1 MLKYFYYYEVIRV
14 KILTN
19 YNFMKNKRY
28 LTLIY
33 TALFG
38 LLFAVQSSLAQ
49 YTVSG
54 KITDAETG
62 EALIGVTVFDQ
73 ASGNG
78 AATNI
83 NGEYSVILPS
93 GEVTLRFTSVGY
105 LTQNIEISG
114 SDDELVTLDVQMK
127 ADVANLDELVVTG
140 LASSTKRSNLANSVS
155 SISSE
160 EISGKTDPQT
170 LDGALQGKIPGVQI
184 QSYSGAPGGGFNVQ
198 LRGVSTFG
206 ASGSQPLYIVDG
218 VYVNNASISN
228 GRSSV
233 SGAGGS
239 SQDDS
244 ANRLADLN
252 PDDIQSIEVLKGSS
266 AAAIYG
272 QRANAG
278 VIIITTKRGKAGATK
293 VIVSQDVGATNAL
306 NLKGRTDW
314 TEARIRDFWGNG
326 VRGDLEL
333 QRFNDAVAA
342 GDNIDLEEELY
353 GNTGVVSN
361 TQVSVSGG
369 NEKTRFFISLAN
381 NDETGIIDNTGF
393 ERKTVRA
400 NLDHDISDRVRISS
414 SSSFINS
421 DSQRG
426 FTGNQNNTGGSIG
439 YSLAFTPNYAY
450 NILKENADGTYND
463 NPYFTEN
470 PFRLIDDA
478 VNDQEINRFIQS
490 VNLRADLISEGV
502 SNLALTARGGFDYLS
517 SNGLIYFPEYF
528 QFQRTAAAFPGDV
541 FHSTS
546 EILNLNLQVS
556 LLFNTE
562 VETNS
567 GNIYLSTQ
575 AGVSRFDQNISS
587 DNIRGRGLLPGQ
599 TNVGNAAQVSA
610 SQGFTEITD
619 VGYFAQQEINW
630 NDKLIATIG
639 GRLDRSTLNL
649 QDDELYFYPK
659 ASLAA
664 NISNFDF
671 WNFDDVN
678 QLKLRVAYGETGGLP
693 NFGNIFTSA
702 TSQNIGSGVGIV
714 AGNSTVDKN
723 LKPESAK
730 EFEYGLDVSF
740 YEGRVGFEGT
750 VYIKTVEDLILNLN
764 PAPSTGLGGG
774 VSTNAATLENKGIE
788 LGLNL
793 IPVNTRDFSW
803 NSSILWWTNESLI
816 TDLRVP
822 SSIGTA
828 FSSSFGFTKIEE
840 GVSPTTIFGFDENGD
855 EVVFGNYQPDFQMS
869 FSNSFN
875 FLRNFDASFLLHW
888 SQGSEVGN
896 LSDLLSDGAGNTH
909 DFYTS
914 GTTRVVRPGGT
925 ASFIDDGSYI
935 KLREASLYYS
945 LPSSILND
953 QLGNTFSKIR
963 VGVSGSNLLMF
974 TDYGGYDPEVSA
986 LGRSTIGRQIEIT
999 PFPTSRKVLFHI
1011 KFEIN

>member
-1 MLKYFYYYEVIRV
+1 
-14 KILTN
+14 
-19 YNFMKNKRY
+19 MKNKRY
-28 LTLIY
+28 ITIIGM
-33 TALFG
+33 LFFG
-38 LLFAVQSSLAQ
+38 VIFTTQSAFAQ

-54 KITDAETG
+54 KITDSETG
-62 EALIGVTVFDQ
+62 EILIGVTIFNAV
-73 ASGNG
+73 SGSG
-78 AATNI
+78 AASDI
-83 NGEYSVILPS
+83 NGMYSITLPTGDAS
-93 GEVTLRFTSVGY
+93 LRVTSIGY
-105 LTQNIEISG
+105 LTQNIDVSG
-114 SDDELVTLDVQMK
+114 TNGEEVNLDIQMK
-127 ADVANLDELVVTG
+127 ADVANLEELVVTG

-155 SISSE
+155 SINAD

-218 VYVNNASISN
+218 VYVSNASISN
-228 GRSSV
+228 GRSAV
-233 SGAGGS
+233 SGAGGG

-252 PDDIQSIEVLKGSS
+252 PDDIQSIEVLKGPS

-293 VIVSQDVGATNAL
+293 VTVSQDVGGTSAL
-306 NLKGRTDW
+306 NLKGRTNW
-314 TEARIRDFWGNG
+314 NEARIRDFWGTG
-326 VRGDLEL
+326 ARGDLEL
-333 QRFNDAVAA
+333 QRYNDAVAA
-342 GDNIDLEEELY
+342 GNNNDLEQELY

-361 TQVSVSGG
+361 TQVGISGG

-381 NDETGIIDNTGF
+381 NEETGIIDNTGF
-393 ERKTVRA
+393 ERKTIRA

-421 DSQRG
+421 DSKRG
-426 FTGNQNNTGGSIG
+426 FTGNQNNTGGSVG

-450 NILKENADGTYND
+450 NILKQNADGTYND

-478 VNDQEINRFIQS
+478 VNDQEVNRFIQS

-517 SNGLIYFPEYF
+517 SDGLIYFPEYM

-562 VETNS
+562 LETNS

-575 AGVSRFDQNISS
+575 AGVSRFDQTVSS

-599 TNVGNAAQVSA
+599 TNVGNAAQVTA
-610 SQGFTEITD
+610 SQGFTDITD

-671 WNFDDVN
+671 WNVDDIN

-702 TSQNIGSGVGIV
+702 NSQNIGTSVGIT
-714 AGNSTVDKN
+714 AGNSTVDPN

-730 EFEYGLDVSF
+730 EFEYGLDVSLF
-740 YEGRVGFEGT
+740 EGRVGFEGT
-750 VYIKTVEDLILNLN
+750 VYTKTVEDLILNLN
-764 PAPSTGLGGG
+764 PAPSTGLGG

-816 TDLRVP
+816 TELRVP
-822 SSIGTA
+822 SSTSTA
-828 FSSSFGFTKIEE
+828 FSSTFGFAKIEE
-840 GVSPTTIFGFDENGD
+840 GFSPTTIFGFDENGD
-855 EVVFGNYQPDFQMS
+855 EKVFGNYQPDFQMS

-888 SQGSEVGN
+888 SEGSELGN

-935 KLREASLYYS
+935 KLREASLYYT

-963 VGVSGSNLLMF
+963 VGVSGSNLLLF
-974 TDYGGYDPEVSA
+974 SDYGGYDPEVSA

>member
-1 MLKYFYYYEVIRV
+1 
-14 KILTN
+14 
-19 YNFMKNKRY
+19 MKKKQY
-28 LTLIY
+28 LTIIC

-49 YTVSG
+49 FTVSG
-54 KITDAETG
+54 TITDAGTG
-62 EALIGVTVFDQ
+62 EVLIGATVFDPV
-73 ASGNG
+73 SGEG
-78 AATNI
+78 DATDLE
-83 NGEYSVILPS
+83 GKYSITLPS
-93 GEVTLRFTSVGY
+93 GEVMLRITSVGY
-105 LTQNIEISG
+105 LTQNINVSG
-114 SDDELVTLDVQMK
+114 SSGETVTLDIQMK
-127 ADVANLDELVVTG
+127 SDVANLDELVVTG
-140 LASSTKRSNLANSVS
+140 LASSTKRSNLANAVS
-155 SISSE
+155 SISAE
-160 EISGKTDPQT
+160 DISGKTDPQT

-218 VYVNNASISN
+218 VYVNNESISN
-228 GRSSV
+228 GRSAV
-233 SGAGGS
+233 SGAGGG

-252 PDDIQSIEVLKGSS
+252 PDDIESIEVLKGSS

-293 VIVSQDVGATNAL
+293 VTISQDVGGTSAL
-306 NLKGRTDW
+306 NLLGRTNW
-314 TEARIRDFWGNG
+314 TEARIRDFWGTG
-326 VRGDLEL
+326 ARGDLEL

-342 GDNIDLEEELY
+342 GNNRDLEQELY

-361 TQVSVSGG
+361 TQVSISGG
-369 NEKTRFFISLAN
+369 NEKTRFFLSLAN
-381 NDETGIIDNTGF
+381 NDETGIINETGF

-421 DSQRG
+421 VSNRG

-470 PFRLIDDA
+470 PFRLIDEA

-490 VNLRADLISEGV
+490 VNLRADLISTGV
-502 SNLALTARGGFDYLS
+502 SNLALTANGGFDYLS
-517 SNGLIYFPEYF
+517 SDGLIYFPEFMQY
-528 QFQRTAAAFPGDV
+528 QRTAATFPGDV
-541 FHSTS
+541 FHANS

-562 VETNS
+562 LETS
-567 GNIYLSTQ
+567 VGNMYLTTQ
-575 AGVSRFDQNISS
+575 TGVSRFDQSISN
-587 DNIRGRGLLPGQ
+587 DNIRGQGLLPGQ
-599 TNVGNAAQVSA
+599 RNIGNAAQVTA
-610 SQGFTEITD
+610 SQGFTDISD

-630 NDKLIATIG
+630 DDKLIATVG
-639 GRLDRSTLNL
+639 GRLDRSTLNVK
-649 QDDELYFYPK
+649 DDELYFYPK

-664 NISNFDF
+664 NLTNFDF
-671 WNFDDVN
+671 WSFEDFN
-678 QLKLRVAYGETGGLP
+678 QFKLRVAYGETGGLP

-702 TSQNIGSGVGIV
+702 GSQNIGTGVGIT
-714 AGNSTVDKN
+714 AGNSTVDPN

-730 EFEYGLDVSF
+730 EFEYGLDISIF
-740 YEGRVGFEGT
+740 EGRVGFEGT
-750 VYIKTVEDLILNLN
+750 VYKKTIEDLILDLN
-764 PAPSTGLGGG
+764 PSPATGLGG
-774 VSTNAATLENKGIE
+774 VSTNAATLTNEGIE
-788 LGLNL
+788 LGLNF
-793 IPVNTRDFSW
+793 IPITSRDFTW

-816 TDLRVP
+816 TELRVP
-822 SSIGTA
+822 SSTSGA
-828 FSSSFGFTKIEE
+828 FSSAFGFAKIEE
-840 GVSPTTIFGFDENGD
+840 GFSPTTIFGFDENGVERVYGD
-855 EVVFGNYQPDFQMS
+855 YQPDFQMS

-875 FLRNFDASFLLHW
+875 FLRNFDASFLIHW
-888 SQGSEVGN
+888 NQGSELGN
-896 LSDLLSDGAGNTH
+896 LSDLLSDGAGNTPG
-909 DFYTS
+909 FYTS
-914 GTTRVVRPGGT
+914 GTTRSTPEPGTGR
-925 ASFIDDGSYI
+925 FIDDGSYV

-945 LPSSILND
+945 LPSSVLND
-953 QLGNTFSKIR
+953 QLGNTFSGIQ
-963 VGVSGSNLLMF
+963 VGVSGSNLLLF
-974 TDYGGYDPEVSA
+974 SDYGGYDPETSA

-999 PFPTSRKVLFHI
+999 PFPTSRRVLFHI